1 MSRHRCQPTKIFKFP
16 KKVLDIFC
24 VPCYYI
30 EALKRA
36 AQNAPVAQL
45 DRVTDYESVGQ
56 GFESLP
62 AYQIGYLRVSD
73 LFYLWTRIS
82 KMQQSGGLLLLP
94 GSTGRT
100 PLFSPIPGRKRS
112 RVPSGVPEQILSGVC
127 SFLFSGAQNYN
138 CRGRR
143 PRRPGSRNLRS
154 LEASG
159 RFVTFTSGSSRRPTP
174 TMIKPHC

>member
-62 AYQIGYLRVSD
+62 AYQKSGYPIRDNRFFNTRVD
-73 LFYLWTRIS
+73 S
-82 KMQQSGGLLLLP
+82 K
-94 GSTGRT
+94 
-100 PLFSPIPGRKRS
+100 
-112 RVPSGVPEQILSGVC
+112 
-127 SFLFSGAQNYN
+127 A
-138 CRGRR
+138 R
-143 PRRPGSRNLRS
+143 PRRSRGEKHAGGMFFRAWES
-154 LEASG
+154 PWDFRCIRQGCS
-159 RFVTFTSGSSRRPTP
+159 
-174 TMIKPHC
+174 